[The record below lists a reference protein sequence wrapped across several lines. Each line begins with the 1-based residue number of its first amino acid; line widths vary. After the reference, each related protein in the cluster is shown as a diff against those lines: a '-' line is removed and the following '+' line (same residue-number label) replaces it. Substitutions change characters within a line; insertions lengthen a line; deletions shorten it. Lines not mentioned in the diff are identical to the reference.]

1 MTHEND
7 FPPLFDDTP
16 PDTDNESRAVYARP
30 AQKPQEPEEAPEPQ
44 DEEPLPPAPIHNDID
59 SALAAL
65 ASLQDLAFQEE
76 AYSDEEYA
84 PLEDVPDSDE
94 AMAFVAPTASTGEWG
109 RIDVPTATIISE
121 YVDVAK
127 AFYDKRES
135 GFVNGL
141 LDAIAKDVR
150 R

>member
-1 MTHEND
+1 MRLFFTMISMTHEND

-16 PDTDNESRAVYARP
+16 PDADNDVRAVYARP
-30 AQKPQEPEEAPEPQ
+30 VQEPDDEPELE
-44 DEEPLPPAPIHNDID
+44 DDTPPAPVPNDID

-94 AMAFVAPTASTGEWG
+94 AMAFVAPTPS
-109 RIDVPTATIISE
+109 
-121 YVDVAK
+121 
-127 AFYDKRES
+127 
-135 GFVNGL
+135 
-141 LDAIAKDVR
+141 
-150 R
+150 